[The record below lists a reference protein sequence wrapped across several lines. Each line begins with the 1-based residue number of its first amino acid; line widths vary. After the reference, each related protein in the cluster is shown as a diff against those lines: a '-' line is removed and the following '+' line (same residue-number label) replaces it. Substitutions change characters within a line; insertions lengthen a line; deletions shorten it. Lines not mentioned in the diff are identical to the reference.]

1 MEAIF
6 QTVARARDA
15 SIAAGMPEWA
25 FNLSIMGIK
34 VGVTLGFAMIMTIAL
49 IYVERKVWAYMQ
61 VRLGPMRVGP
71 KGILQPVA
79 DGLKLF
85 FKEDII
91 PEHADKIL
99 FRLAP
104 VIVVVPAIM
113 AYLIIPFG
121 DGLIVKDLNVGIL
134 YILAISS
141 VEVLGII
148 ASGWASNNKYSL
160 IGALRGAAQLVSY
173 EIPVIIS
180 LCAAILMAG
189 TLSMTEIVK
198 NQQGGFWNWYAFSI
212 HGGFPQ
218 IFAAAIYFIGSLAE
232 LNRTPFDLP
241 EAESELVAGYNT
253 EYSGMRF
260 AFFFLAEWMNVFL
273 LSCIACTLFFG
284 GWTAP
289 VPALQIGGAIGSFIW
304 FFLKC
309 CGLMFVVIWIRA
321 TYPRFRVDQLME
333 FSWKVLIPLS
343 LANLMITAVAMV
355 LRG

>member
-1 MEAIF
+1 MHDSA
-6 QTVARARDA
+6 
-15 SIAAGMPEWA
+15 IAAGMPEWA
-25 FNLSIMGIK
+25 FNLTKMGVK
-34 VGVTLGFAMIMTIAL
+34 VGAVLVFALLMTVAL
-49 IYVERKVWAYMQ
+49 IYVERKIWAYMQ

-85 FKEDII
+85 LKEDII
-91 PEHADKIL
+91 PDNADRIL

-121 DGLIVKDLNVGIL
+121 NGLIVKDLNIGIM

-141 VEVLGII
+141 VEVIGII
-148 ASGWASNNKYSL
+148 ASGWASNSKYSL
-160 IGALRGAAQLVSY
+160 LGGLRGAAQIVSY
-173 EIPVIIS
+173 EIPVILSIC
-180 LCAAILMAG
+180 CAVLMAG
-189 TLSMTEIVK
+189 SLSMNEIVAK
-198 NQQGGFWNWYAFSI
+198 QSGSFLNWFAFSFR
-212 HGGFPQ
+212 GPNFPQ
-218 IFAAAIYFIGSLAE
+218 LIAATLYLVGSLAE

-273 LSCIACTLFFG
+273 LACVACTLFFG
-284 GWTAP
+284 GWHAP
-289 VPALQIGGAIGSFIW
+289 IPALQFGVLGSFFW
-304 FFLKC
+304 FFIKC

-343 LANLMITAVAMV
+343 LANLLVTAFVMA
-355 LRG
+355 LKG